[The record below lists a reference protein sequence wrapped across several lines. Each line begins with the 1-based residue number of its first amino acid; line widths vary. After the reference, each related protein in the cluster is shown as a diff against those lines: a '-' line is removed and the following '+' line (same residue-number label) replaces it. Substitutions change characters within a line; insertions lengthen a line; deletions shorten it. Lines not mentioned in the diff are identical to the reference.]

1 MLRYKHMRLDQ
12 EKIERAKR
20 ILKAKTETE
29 VMDKALDMVLQKDEE
44 GIRKKK
50 IMKRMIELRKD
61 IGRVREDSAEW
72 VRLGRNERMV
82 SHGSRS

>member
-1 MLRYKHMRLDQ
+1 MMRYKHMRLDQ
-12 EKIERAKR
+12 EKIEKAKR

-29 VMDKALDMVLQKDEE
+29 VMDKALDLVLQEDEE
-44 GIRKKK
+44 DIRKKK

-61 IGRVREDSAEW
+61 IGRVQEDSAEW